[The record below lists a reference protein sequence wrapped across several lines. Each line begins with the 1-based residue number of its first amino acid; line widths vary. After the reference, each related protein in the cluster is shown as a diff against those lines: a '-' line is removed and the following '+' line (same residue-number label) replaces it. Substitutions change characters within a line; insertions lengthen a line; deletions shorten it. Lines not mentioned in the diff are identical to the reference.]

1 MKVLSYFY
9 VKVLPCVYKVLFV
22 FSDYYCVNNVLSKVL
37 LCVKG
42 ITFCHKGSRLLLL
55 QSVTLCLQGSFV
67 FSDYYCVNNVLS

>member
-1 MKVLSYFY
+1 M
-9 VKVLPCVYKVLFV
+9 
-22 FSDYYCVNNVLSKVL
+22 FSDYYCVKNVLSKVL

-42 ITFCHKGSRLLLL
+42 ITFCHKCSKLLLR